1 MPFAGFQRI
10 ADLHDA
16 DSAFGLGNIVFPF
29 LWRIVREHGF
39 QLLGGNKENIVG
51 KDFFYVIVLDG
62 HELFRFAQ
70 YLIYNAHDILQRVKA
85 AFLFGYD
92 FFPVPLI
99 HVDGVDIV
107 RNLIPAYGA
116 HISIEAFAGL
126 EAVFF
131 QREAFPFGQRLYDLG
146 FVIILFL
153 DAESY
158 GTLNPVQVIVQ
169 AGSRVYKK
177 RRRYTQQVQPFCQQR
192 LKEVLYRLNADLG
205 IVEGKG

>member
-1 MPFAGFQRI
+1 MTVSFALSILMFMSFSGC
-10 ADLHDA
+10 
-16 DSAFGLGNIVFPF
+16 
-29 LWRIVREHGF
+29 
-39 QLLGGNKENIVG
+39 LL
-51 KDFFYVIVLDG
+51 YTS
-62 HELFRFAQ
+62 
-70 YLIYNAHDILQRVKA
+70 ILQRVEA

-99 HVDGVDIV
+99 HINGVDIV

-192 LKEVLYRLNADLG
+192 LKEVLYRCLLYTSRC
-205 IVEGKG
+205 V